1 MYDNEY
7 NTLLTLEDLCEYLM
21 IGKNAAYQLL
31 NSNEIKAFKIG
42 RVWKIPKE
50 AVQEYVLTKSGLE

>member
-1 MYDNEY
+1 MFKEY
-7 NTLLTLEDLCEYLM
+7 SDLISIEELTEILS

-31 NSNEIKAFKIG
+31 NSGEIKAFKCG

-50 AVQEYVLTKSGLE
+50 GVEHYVRTRSGL